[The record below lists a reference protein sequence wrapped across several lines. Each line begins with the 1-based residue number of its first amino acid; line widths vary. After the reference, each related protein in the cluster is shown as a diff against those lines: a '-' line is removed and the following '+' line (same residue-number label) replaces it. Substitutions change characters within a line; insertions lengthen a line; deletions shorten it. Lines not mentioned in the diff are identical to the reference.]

1 MCHKGKRMTRAKD
14 SQLIIASALKLSVP
28 RFIKPIYEKK
38 YELGN
43 RKFIELCH
51 PLWEDH
57 SSGEKVQNKVLR
69 IFIFIFLLFEIC
81 IGLIFVALVVKKL
94 KKRDQF
100 SNFEAQYADNEL
112 HFFDLLINFAFTK
125 I

>member
-1 MCHKGKRMTRAKD
+1 MTRAKD

-28 RFIKPIYEKK
+28 IFIKPIYEKK

-57 SSGEKVQNKVLR
+57 SSGEKVQTKYSGFSYSFSYCLKY
-69 IFIFIFLLFEIC
+69 
-81 IGLIFVALVVKKL
+81 ALG
-94 KKRDQF
+94 
-100 SNFEAQYADNEL
+100 
-112 HFFDLLINFAFTK
+112 
-125 I
+125 

>member
-1 MCHKGKRMTRAKD
+1 MTRAKD

-43 RKFIELCH
+43 RNFIELCH
-51 PLWEDH
+51 PLREDH
-57 SSGEKVQNKVLR
+57 SSSEKVQNKVLR

-94 KKRDQF
+94 K
-100 SNFEAQYADNEL
+100 SV
-112 HFFDLLINFAFTK
+112 INFLTLK
-125 I
+125 RHLPTMNYISLIY

>member
-1 MCHKGKRMTRAKD
+1 MTRAKD

-28 RFIKPIYEKK
+28 RFIKPIYDSI
-38 YELGN
+38 
-43 RKFIELCH
+43 FIELCH
-51 PLWEDH
+51 PLREDH
-57 SSGEKVQNKVLR
+57 SSSEKVQNKVLR
-69 IFIFIFLLFEIC
+69 MFIFIFLLFEIC

-100 SNFEAQYADNEL
+100 SNFETPFADNEL
-112 HFFDLLINFAFTK
+112 HFFDLLTNFAFTK

>member
-1 MCHKGKRMTRAKD
+1 MTRAKD

-51 PLWEDH
+51 PLREDH
-57 SSGEKVQNKVLR
+57 SSSEKVQNKVLR

-81 IGLIFVALVVKKL
+81 IGLILVALVVKKL
-94 KKRDQF
+94 KKRDKF
-100 SNFEAQYADNEL
+100 SNFETPFADNEL
-112 HFFDLLINFAFTK
+112 HFFDLLTNFAFTK

>member
-38 YELGN
+38 YELDN

-51 PLWEDH
+51 PLREDH
-57 SSGEKVQNKVLR
+57 SSSEKVQNKVLR
-69 IFIFIFLLFEIC
+69 MFIFIFLLFEIC

-100 SNFEAQYADNEL
+100 SNFETPFADNEL